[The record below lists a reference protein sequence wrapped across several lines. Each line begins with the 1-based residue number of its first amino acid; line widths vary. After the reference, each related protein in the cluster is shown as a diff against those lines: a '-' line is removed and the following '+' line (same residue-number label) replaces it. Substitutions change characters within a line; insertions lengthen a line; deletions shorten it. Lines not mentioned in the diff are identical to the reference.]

1 MNAWAFNTACNP
13 FSAQL
18 HALFGSDVGHFDV
31 QDMAGVLHEAH
42 ELVDDGLMN
51 ADNFRDFV
59 FANPVRF
66 WAESNRTS
74 SRARCRKRG
83 RRPAGRPVGRA
94 RRDRAGCSAG
104 QVGSAGRRWRP
115 ASLLCQSSEARK
127 PCTACKHCGLINI
140 DFVARSFHHRDPS
153 LGNPGPHR

>member
-1 MNAWAFNTACNP
+1 MKNFYFGCEADDRMNAWAFNTASNP

-59 FANPVRF
+59 FTNPVRF
-66 WAESNRTS
+66 WGESNPDFFKGTVVEKEAAALLAGPS
-74 SRARCRKRG
+74 VGLSAAEQAAQ
-83 RRPAGRPVGRA
+83 PA
-94 RRDRAGCSAG
+94 
-104 QVGSAGRRWRP
+104 
-115 ASLLCQSSEARK
+115 K
-127 PCTACKHCGLINI
+127 
-140 DFVARSFHHRDPS
+140 
-153 LGNPGPHR
+153 